1 MLKRVLYLCSLL
13 LIGLFMVSCA
23 QPPKLLKVEPPQY
36 SPVFTVKKGQKAEKG
51 LGLKVALL
59 LPAGEVPNLKAE
71 SSQGMVSPLLVS
83 FRRPTVKFVKG
94 ELPDNFKRNLARS
107 MEAILLNKGY
117 SVTGPY
123 KSYDEMTYGEKK
135 EVDFVLLPQIEL
147 YSEIV
152 AQKCDTKRPFTGPAG
167 ISISKGEVKCEGAV
181 RFAGQLSFVLLEP
194 LTKEKVYI
202 KGVDFKT
209 REIPFSVVVEYAQ
222 HSAAGSAYQ
231 MAMQNMYAAIESAKN
246 KALEEAYNQFL
257 EMFEKYMPEGE
268 EALALKK
275 QVEELKKLKRF

>member
-1 MLKRVLYLCSLL
+1 MLKKLLYLCSLL
-13 LIGLFMVSCA
+13 SVTLFIASCA
-23 QPPKLLKVEPPQY
+23 QPPKLIKVEPPQY
-36 SPVFTVKKGQKAEKG
+36 SPVFTVKEGQKAKKE

-59 LPAGEVPNLKAE
+59 LPAGEVPSLEAE
-71 SSQGMVSPLLVS
+71 SSRGMVSPLLAS
-83 FRRPTVKFVKG
+83 LYRPTLKFVKG
-94 ELPDNFKRNLARS
+94 ELPNNFKGNLARS

-117 SVTGPY
+117 GVKGPY

-135 EVDFVLLPQIEL
+135 EVDFVLSPQVEL

-152 AQKCDTKRPFTGPAG
+152 QQNCSTKRPFTGPAG
-167 ISISKGEVKCEGAV
+167 VSISKGEVKCEGAV
-181 RFAGQLSFVLLEP
+181 RFTGQLSFVLLEP

-202 KGVDFKT
+202 KGVDFRTK
-209 REIPFSVVVEYAQ
+209 EVPFSVVVEYAQ
-222 HSAAGSAYQ
+222 DSAASSAYQ
-231 MAMQNMYAAIESAKN
+231 MAIQNMYAAIDSAKN